1 MQGDWMAKK
10 KIGKKVWRTS
20 EKIVLGILID
30 CMMIIKSAVVYAFI
44 NKDGS
49 VWAYIIPAVGAM
61 AASAF
66 AVFVWKEKNENVIK
80 ILNNPD
86 YDREKLIEQVKQEV
100 EEEFQR
106 LGR

>member
-1 MQGDWMAKK
+1 MVRK
-10 KIGKKVWRTS
+10 KIGKRKWRNS
-20 EKIVLGILID
+20 EKIVFTILVV
-30 CMMIIKSAVVYAFI
+30 CMMIFVSAIVYAFI
-44 NKDGS
+44 NRDGLIWS
-49 VWAYIIPAVGAM
+49 YVIPSVGAL

-66 AVFVWKEKNENVIK
+66 AVFVWKEKNENVPK